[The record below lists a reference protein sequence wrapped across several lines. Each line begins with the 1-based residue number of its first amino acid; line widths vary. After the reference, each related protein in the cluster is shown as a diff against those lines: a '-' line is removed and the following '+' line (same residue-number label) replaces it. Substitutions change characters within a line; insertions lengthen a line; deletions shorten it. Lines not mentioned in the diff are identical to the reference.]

1 MTNDFSLPPVWSYR
15 LAKERRVE
23 SRAPVLAGGRVHAVF
38 YYERGGFTESRL
50 GVFDAAS
57 GGEVW
62 SHRLAHVGNEPV
74 VAEGGIYWSGYDG
87 AVHALDGEG
96 RVRWQAPG
104 TKANIGMPVVQ
115 GERVIVAEIL
125 GGATATWC
133 LDRATGR
140 TLWRTETGGH
150 AYRVLA
156 AGERVYHSA
165 AAPTRMDEP
174 PRGTFCCLSIR
185 DGRML
190 WSAACQD
197 TFFSP
202 LVCGRQVL
210 VCDSRELHVFDAASG
225 KAGPTL
231 RLEPKGATLHLSA
244 GATAEQVI
252 VRRDTHEQGGDSMRG
267 VCLEEKRGFFGGLKT
282 VPRLQWTLTEER
294 GLCGPPVQLPSGRF
308 VYLTHTGVLCL
319 FDAGT
324 GTRLAETSLGAASPA
339 FGGIAVAEGR
349 MAVAHGRSLHVF
361 STAML

>member
-1 MTNDFSLPPVWSYR
+1 MTNPLSLQPVWSYR

-23 SRAPVLAGGRVHAVF
+23 SRAPVLADGKVHAVF
-38 YYERGGFTESRL
+38 FYERGGFTESRL
-50 GVFDAAS
+50 GVFDAAG
-57 GGEVW
+57 GGERW

-74 VAEGGIYWSGYDG
+74 VAEGGVYWSSYDG
-87 AVHALDGEG
+87 AVHALDAEG

-104 TKANIGMPVVQ
+104 SKVNIGVPVVQ

-150 AYRVLA
+150 AYRVVA
-156 AGERVYHSA
+156 TGERVYHGA
-165 AAPTRMDEP
+165 AAPTRMDES
-174 PRGTFCCLSIR
+174 PRGTFCCLSLR

-190 WSAACQD
+190 WSAARQD

-202 LVCGRQVL
+202 VVCGSRVL
-210 VCDSRELHVFDAASG
+210 VCDSRELHVFAEADG

-231 RLEPKGATLHLSA
+231 RLEPEGATMHLSA
-244 GATAEQVI
+244 GAGAEQVI
-252 VRRDTHEQGGDSMRG
+252 VRRDSHDQGGDSLRG
-267 VCLEEKRGFFGGLKT
+267 VCLEVKRGFFGGRKT
-282 VPRLQWTLTEER
+282 VPRLQWTLPEER
-294 GLCGPPVQLPSGRF
+294 GLCGPPVQLPSGKF

-319 FDAGT
+319 FDAAT
-324 GTRLAETSLGAASPA
+324 GTRLAETSLGATAPA

-349 MAVAHGRSLHVF
+349 MAVAHGRDLHVF
-361 STAML
+361 STAAL